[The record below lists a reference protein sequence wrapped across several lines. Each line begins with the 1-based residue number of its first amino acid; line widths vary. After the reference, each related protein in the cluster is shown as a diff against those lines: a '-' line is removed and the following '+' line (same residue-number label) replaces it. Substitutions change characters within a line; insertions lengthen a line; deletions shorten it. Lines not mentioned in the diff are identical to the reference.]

1 MGGDRVE
8 VCWDEGKMD
17 TVYVRV
23 NAANHDS
30 SFISGVSR
38 FAQACDCLIFT
49 ENKELIEP
57 NPRLLGKAVLESS
70 AASFVANARDFLRNL
85 ETNGLEP

>member
-1 MGGDRVE
+1 
-8 VCWDEGKMD
+8 MD

-23 NAANHDS
+23 NTANHDS

-38 FAQACDCLIFT
+38 FAQACGCLIFM
-49 ENKELIEP
+49 ESKELTEP

-70 AASFVANARDFLRNL
+70 AARFVANTREFLRNL
-85 ETNGLEP
+85 ETNGLGP

>member
-1 MGGDRVE
+1 MH
-8 VCWDEGKMD
+8 
-17 TVYVRV
+17 TVSIRV

-38 FAQACDCLIFT
+38 FAQPCDCLVFM

-57 NPRLLGKAVLESS
+57 NPRLSRLLGKAVLESS
-70 AASFVANARDFLRNL
+70 AARFVANTREFLRNL
-85 ETNGLEP
+85 ETKGLGP

>member
-1 MGGDRVE
+1 MKVRLTRFTFGSMLQIMTHLLSVAFPVLLKRVIA
-8 VCWDEGKMD
+8 V
-17 TVYVRV
+17 
-23 NAANHDS
+23 
-30 SFISGVSR
+30 
-38 FAQACDCLIFT
+38 IFT

-70 AASFVANARDFLRNL
+70 AGSFVANTREFLRNL